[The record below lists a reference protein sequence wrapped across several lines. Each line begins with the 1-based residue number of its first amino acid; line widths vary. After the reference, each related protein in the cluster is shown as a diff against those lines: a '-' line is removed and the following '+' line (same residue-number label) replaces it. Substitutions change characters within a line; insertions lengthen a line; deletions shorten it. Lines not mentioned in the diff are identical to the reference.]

1 MLLLALSR
9 TARRNKRTR
18 RIPRSAVIGLAVIA
32 LYLALALF
40 APLIAPY
47 PEMAIVAR
55 PYESPSLRFW
65 LGTDTLGRDM
75 LSRIIFGARN
85 TLGIALLTTLLSF
98 LLGGGAGLLAATAGR
113 WIDQGLSRAADVLI
127 ALPKLIFA
135 LMLLAMLGTSVATL
149 ITIIA
154 VLDSPRVFRLS
165 RALAVNVSAMDFVD
179 VARLRGES
187 ALWIVR
193 KEVLPNILTP
203 LLGEFGVRFVFV
215 FSFIAAL
222 GFLGLGLQPPT
233 ADWGSMVKENATLVS
248 FGNVIAMVPAAA
260 IAILALAVN
269 TVLDWAMNL
278 STGLTD

>member
-1 MLLLALSR
+1 MLLVLSR
-9 TARRNKRTR
+9 AAKRGKRTR
-18 RIPRSAVIGLAVIA
+18 RIPRSAAIGLAVIA

-47 PEMAIVAR
+47 REMGIVAR
-55 PYESPSLRFW
+55 PYEAPSLRFW

-113 WIDQGLSRAADVLI
+113 WLDQALGRAADVLI

-135 LMLLAMLGTSVATL
+135 LMILAILGTSVTTL
-149 ITIIA
+149 IITIA

-187 ALWIVR
+187 AFWIVR
-193 KEVLPNILTP
+193 KEVLPNLLTP

-248 FGNVIAMVPAAA
+248 FGNVIAIVPAAA

>member
-1 MLLLALSR
+1 
-9 TARRNKRTR
+9 
-18 RIPRSAVIGLAVIA
+18 LAVIA

-47 PEMAIVAR
+47 HEMAIVAR
-55 PYESPSLRFW
+55 PYEPPSLRFW

-113 WIDQGLSRAADVLI
+113 WIDQALSRAADVLI

-135 LMLLAMLGTSVATL
+135 LMILAMLGTSVTTL
-149 ITIIA
+149 ITTIA

-187 ALWIVR
+187 AFWIVR

-215 FSFIAAL
+215 FSFMAAL

-248 FGNVIAMVPAAA
+248 FGNVIAIVPAAA

-278 STGLTD
+278 SAGLTDETGMS